1 MNKVYNKA
9 SETAKRK
16 ILRNNLPLPEV
27 LLWQQL
33 KNRQLEGYKFRRQYS
48 INRYVIDFYCPNLKV
63 AIEIDGDSHYKED
76 AQEYDIIRENFIKEY
91 GVKFLRFSNEDVKNN
106 LPQVLQRIC
115 QTCNALNKHGGVA

>member
-91 GVKFLRFSNEDVKNN
+91 GVKFLRFSNEDV
-106 LPQVLQRIC
+106 
-115 QTCNALNKHGGVA
+115 